1 MPRSIPAP
9 LLAAMSAAIV
19 KPAIFVEAEFA
30 AATVRVWSGYGDMT
44 AGGQTWSGAGSLLD
58 VSLIGETQ
66 EVRAQGVTVTL
77 SGIPSEMLAIALGE
91 NYHGRIAR
99 IYLGFFA
106 DEEPAETVLIADTQ
120 TARYQLRDRTTLLL
134 SDLHPLFSGRMDV
147 MSVIE
152 GPETATVTLS
162 IENRLID
169 LERPAPVLYTEE
181 TQQRLFPG
189 DRGLEFVE
197 GLTDVT
203 VTWGR
208 G

>member
-1 MPRSIPAP
+1 M
-9 LLAAMSAAIV
+9 AASVV

-30 AATVRVWSGYGDMT
+30 ASTVRVWSGYGEIT
-44 AGGQTWSGAGSLLD
+44 AGGQTWGGAGGLLD

-77 SGIPSEMLAIALGE
+77 SGIPSQMLAIALGE
-91 NYHGRIAR
+91 NYHGRLAR

-106 DEEPAETVLIADTQ
+106 DEEPT
-120 TARYQLRDRTTLLL
+120 
-134 SDLHPLFSGRMDV
+134 DLHPLFSGRMDV

-169 LERPAPVLYTEE
+169 LERPAPVLYTDE

-197 GLTDVT
+197 GLTNVT
-203 VTWGR
+203 LTWGR